1 MILLLLYNRFIKV
14 KISLFGKINQLQQYY
29 LENKTI
35 NTYFCN
41 LIFFLNGKFDFITN
55 YFSIMTFDTIDKNL
69 LKLLQDDSK
78 KTTKELS
85 LKLNLSVTAVY
96 ERIKKLEKEGIIS
109 NYVALLNRNKIEK
122 GFVVFCHLKLMQHT
136 KEFISQFEKEVVRL
150 NEVLECFHVSG
161 DYDYIL
167 KICVKDME
175 EYREFMVTKL
185 TTLQHIGS
193 THSTFMIGEVK
204 NTTAFSL

>member
-1 MILLLLYNRFIKV
+1 M
-14 KISLFGKINQLQQYY
+14 
-29 LENKTI
+29 
-35 NTYFCN
+35 
-41 LIFFLNGKFDFITN
+41 DA
-55 YFSIMTFDTIDKNL
+55 IDN
-69 LKLLQDDSK
+69 KLLQLLQSDTK
-78 KTTKELS
+78 KTNKELS

-96 ERIKKLEKEGIIS
+96 ERIKKLEREGIIEK
-109 NYVALLNRNKIEK
+109 YVALLNRNKINK
-122 GFVVFCHLKLMQHT
+122 GFVVFCHIKLIQHSKDFLT
-136 KEFISQFEKEVVRL
+136 KFENEVVKL

-167 KICVKDME
+167 KICVKDMQ

-204 NTTAFSL
+204 NTTAFTV

>member
-1 MILLLLYNRFIKV
+1 M
-14 KISLFGKINQLQQYY
+14 
-29 LENKTI
+29 
-35 NTYFCN
+35 
-41 LIFFLNGKFDFITN
+41 DA
-55 YFSIMTFDTIDKNL
+55 IDK
-69 LKLLQDDSK
+69 KLLQLLQADTK

-96 ERIKKLEKEGIIS
+96 ERIKKLEREGIIDK
-109 NYVALLNRNKIEK
+109 YVVLLNRNKINK
-122 GFVVFCHLKLMQHT
+122 GFVVFCHLKLLQHT
-136 KEFISQFEKEVVRL
+136 KEFINQFEKEVVKL
-150 NEVLECFHVSG
+150 DEVLECFHVSG

-204 NTTAFSL
+204 NTTAFTV

>member
-1 MILLLLYNRFIKV
+1 MDA
-14 KISLFGKINQLQQYY
+14 
-29 LENKTI
+29 T
-35 NTYFCN
+35 
-41 LIFFLNGKFDFITN
+41 
-55 YFSIMTFDTIDKNL
+55 DK
-69 LKLLQDDSK
+69 KLLQFLQEDSK

-96 ERIKKLEKEGIIS
+96 ERIKKLEREEIIS
-109 NYVALLNRNKIEK
+109 KYVVLLNRNKIQK

-136 KEFISQFEKEVVRL
+136 KEFIAQFEKEVVQL

-167 KICVKDME
+167 KICVENMQ

-204 NTTAFSL
+204 NTTAFLV

>member
-1 MILLLLYNRFIKV
+1 M
-14 KISLFGKINQLQQYY
+14 
-29 LENKTI
+29 
-35 NTYFCN
+35 
-41 LIFFLNGKFDFITN
+41 DA
-55 YFSIMTFDTIDKNL
+55 IDK
-69 LKLLQDDSK
+69 KLLELLQNDTK

-96 ERIKKLEKEGIIS
+96 ERIKKLEREGIIDK
-109 NYVALLNRNKIEK
+109 YVALLNRNKINK
-122 GFVVFCHLKLMQHT
+122 GFVVFCHLKLLQHT
-136 KEFISQFEKEVVRL
+136 KEFINQFEKEVVKL
-150 NEVLECFHVSG
+150 DEVLECFHVSG

-204 NTTAFSL
+204 NTTVFTV

>member
-1 MILLLLYNRFIKV
+1 MALDNI
-14 KISLFGKINQLQQYY
+14 
-29 LENKTI
+29 
-35 NTYFCN
+35 
-41 LIFFLNGKFDFITN
+41 
-55 YFSIMTFDTIDKNL
+55 DT
-69 LKLLQDDSK
+69 KLLGLLQEDSK

-109 NYVALLNRNKIEK
+109 KYVALLNRSKIQK
-122 GFVVFCHLKLMQHT
+122 GFVVFCHLKLTQHT
-136 KEFISQFEKEVVRL
+136 KEFITQFEKEVVQL

-204 NTTAFSL
+204 NTTIYNL

>member
-1 MILLLLYNRFIKV
+1 M
-14 KISLFGKINQLQQYY
+14 
-29 LENKTI
+29 
-35 NTYFCN
+35 
-41 LIFFLNGKFDFITN
+41 DA
-55 YFSIMTFDTIDKNL
+55 IDK
-69 LKLLQDDSK
+69 KLLQLLQADTK

-96 ERIKKLEKEGIIS
+96 ERIKKLEREGIIA
-109 NYVALLNRNKIEK
+109 NYVALLNRNFIQK
-122 GFVVFCHLKLMQHT
+122 GFVVFCHIKLIQHAKDFLT
-136 KEFISQFEKEVVRL
+136 TFESEIVQL
-150 NEVLECFHVSG
+150 DEVLECFHVSG

-204 NTTAFSL
+204 NTTAFKL

>member
-1 MILLLLYNRFIKV
+1 MDALDN
-14 KISLFGKINQLQQYY
+14 
-29 LENKTI
+29 
-35 NTYFCN
+35 
-41 LIFFLNGKFDFITN
+41 
-55 YFSIMTFDTIDKNL
+55 
-69 LKLLQDDSK
+69 KLLQLLQSDTN
-78 KTTKELS
+78 KTNKELS

-96 ERIKKLEKEGIIS
+96 ERIKKLEREGIIEK
-109 NYVALLNRNKIEK
+109 YVALLNRNKINK
-122 GFVVFCHLKLMQHT
+122 GFVVFCHIKLIQHSKDFLT
-136 KEFISQFEKEVVRL
+136 KFESEVVKL

-204 NTTAFSL
+204 NTTAFTV